1 MKRHYVLYIRKRCAN
16 DRYELPTII
25 DMLDIIDK

>member
-1 MKRHYVLYIRKRCAN
+1 MTLCFVHKKTMRERPLWIQ
-16 DRYELPTII
+16 PTII